1 MSNPNM
7 QYKSLPEPV
16 TLVEDEIELVGVSYS
31 LGEHHTGQTDAYA
44 DIMPVVSPNYAVFAP
59 NQFLMAI
66 PDFVW
71 LKILIPLMG
80 PDVLG
85 AARSICGFFDRL
97 HIEFAKKGV
106 LQVSE
111 NYSLQR
117 CVHYIQTLHD
127 SEYEPAESTFKINV
141 CAGRHTM
148 DIEDWRAVIEV
159 QLIAQGAVSIENQV
173 LIFND
178 IKLTLRNIEFKNGF
192 SVVNKDTVVH
202 AHGCTFSNSD
212 GHGADVRFGGALRAF
227 HCTFSNCSRNGLV
240 LKGSRPVSNAFS
252 EVADEEMRRRPVSN
266 RAVLHLSSFVGF
278 NCKFNRNGENG
289 INIDSLTNFYLNGKD
304 CELANNALK
313 GMQAGRRTI
322 FGGCIRLGTD
332 VPLGFSKLNGNPDC
346 ETHQIQEVNA
356 LLQLLE

>member
-1 MSNPNM
+1 M

-16 TLVEDEIELVGVSYS
+16 TIVDDEIEFVGMNYS
-31 LGEHHTGQTDAYA
+31 LGEHHNGQTNAHSN
-44 DIMPVVSPNYAVFAP
+44 IMPAVSQNYVVFAP
-59 NQFLMAI
+59 DQFMMAI
-66 PDFVW
+66 PTMVW

-97 HIEFAKKGV
+97 HTEFAKKGV

-117 CVHYIQTLHD
+117 CFHYIETLHD
-127 SEYEPAESTFKINV
+127 SEYEPDESTFKIYV
-141 CAGRHTM
+141 CAGHHTM
-148 DIEDWRAVIEV
+148 DIHDCRAVIEV
-159 QLIAQGAVSIENQV
+159 QLIAQGQVSIENQV
-173 LIFND
+173 YIISD
-178 IKLTLRNIEFKNGF
+178 IHLTLRNIEFKKG
-192 SVVNKDTVVH
+192 VTVANKDTIFH

-212 GHGADVRFGGALRAF
+212 GHGAEIRFGAALRASN
-227 HCTFSNCSRNGLV
+227 CTFSNCSGNGLV

-252 EVADEEMRRRPVSN
+252 EVADEEFLRTTVSSQT
-266 RAVLHLSSFVGF
+266 VLHLSSFVGF

-289 INIDSLTNFYLNGKD
+289 IKTDSLTNFYLNGKD

-313 GMQAGRRTI
+313 GMQTAHRTI
-322 FGGCIRLGTD
+322 YGGCIRLGRD

-346 ETHQIQEVNA
+346 ETHLLHEENA
-356 LLQLLE
+356 LLQDAPQYA